1 MKLDRVIAVR
11 NCKTVYRD
19 GDRCVKV
26 FNSEYSRSDVLSE
39 ALNQSRAEDTGLC
52 VPKVLD
58 VTRIGERWA
67 IVSEY
72 IKGSNLTQLIKN
84 DPTKKSD
91 YIDLLISMQAE
102 MHKRCCSLLPH
113 MKDSISRKISSAK
126 LDIRTKRRLLD
137 EIQKMQEFDVVC
149 HGDLTPSNIIISDK
163 DVPYIID
170 WSHATRG
177 DPSADAAYT
186 YAAFI
191 ANRDTCG
198 AEIYLERFSKN
209 GYISLSD
216 IKKWLIPCA
225 AAKITECNEDKRKA
239 LTEFIKEPRS
249 RIQF

>member
-39 ALNQSRAEDTGLC
+39 ALNQSRVEESGLC
-52 VPKVLD
+52 VPKVLE
-58 VTRIGERWA
+58 VTKIDERWA

-72 IKGSNLTQLIKN
+72 IKGYTLSQLIKE
-84 DPTKKSD
+84 DPKRKREYIKLLVSLQSD
-91 YIDLLISMQAE
+91 
-102 MHKRCCSLLPH
+102 MHKRCCSLLPG
-113 MKDSISRKISSAK
+113 MKDSILRKISSAK
-126 LDIRTKRRLLD
+126 LDLRTKKRLLG
-137 EIQKMQEFDVVC
+137 EAKGMRELDVIC

-163 DVPYIID
+163 DIPYVID

-177 DPSADAAYT
+177 DPAADAAYT

-191 ANRDTCG
+191 ANRDIIG
-198 AEIYLERFSKN
+198 ADIYLDLITGSGSVTLF
-209 GYISLSD
+209 GIG
-216 IKKWLIPCA
+216 KWMTPCA

-239 LTEFIKEPRS
+239 LTEFIKGQR
-249 RIQF
+249 